1 MRLEQIA
8 AKALENLNHDRY
20 LLAKTIGKRSE
31 ELNKGAKPLVEGMDI
46 NTHKAT
52 DIALK
57 EIAEGKLK
65 VEVEK

>member
-8 AKALENLNHDRY
+8 AKALDNLNHDRY
-20 LLAKTIGKRSE
+20 LLSKTIGKRSE
-31 ELNKGAKPLVEGMDI
+31 ELSKGAKPLVEGMDI
-46 NTHKAT
+46 KTHKAT

-65 VEVEK
+65 VELEK